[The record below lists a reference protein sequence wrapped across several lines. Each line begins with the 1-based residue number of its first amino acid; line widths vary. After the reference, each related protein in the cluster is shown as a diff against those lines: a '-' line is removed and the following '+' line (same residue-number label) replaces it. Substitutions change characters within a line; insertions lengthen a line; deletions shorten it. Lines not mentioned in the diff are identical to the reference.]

1 MEYILAVLLL
11 SLLGT
16 AHVMV
21 FDFVKKH
28 SPAHL
33 PQFCLAMTVIR
44 LVLVGTLAGIV
55 ILLKENRE
63 DAMIFAIIYL
73 IMYAITVVI
82 SLWLR
87 H

>member
-11 SLLGT
+11 TLLGT
-16 AHVMV
+16 AHVV
-21 FDFVKKH
+21 GFDFVKKQ
-28 SPAHL
+28 SATHL

-55 ILLKENRE
+55 ILLKENQE
-63 DAMIFAIIYL
+63 DAMQFAIVYL
-73 IMYAITVVI
+73 IMYAITVVV

>member
-1 MEYILAVLLL
+1 MEYILAALLL

-16 AHVMV
+16 AHVMG

-63 DAMIFAIIYL
+63 DAMMFAIIYL

>member
-11 SLLGT
+11 ALLGT
-16 AHVMV
+16 THVIGY
-21 FDFVKKH
+21 DFVKKH
-28 SPAHL
+28 SAEHL
-33 PQFCLAMTVIR
+33 PQFCLAMTIIR

-63 DAMIFAIIYL
+63 DAIQFAIIYL
-73 IMYAITVVI
+73 IMYAITVVV

>member
-1 MEYILAVLLL
+1 MEYILAALLL

-16 AHVMV
+16 ANVMG

-28 SPAHL
+28 SPTSL

-63 DAMIFAIIYL
+63 DAMMFAIIYL
-73 IMYAITVVI
+73 IMYAITVVV